1 MTVDPTL
8 LRVIIFDCD
17 GVLFASEAA
26 NLAFYNHI
34 FAFFGLP
41 VVEADDDVQL
51 AILHTYSSH
60 QVFEH
65 FFGRGQPYEE
75 VLAYARTVDYR
86 QFIPLMEPRS
96 ELHSILGRL
105 AARCRLGIATS
116 RTGTMELVSRYFKL
130 EPYFQHVVTAG
141 DVLRPKP
148 HPDMLHRALELFQV
162 QPTEALYVGD
172 SDLDRQASR
181 AAGIPFVGFG
191 YQPVNGPAVES
202 LEGLEEMLLGAV

>member
-1 MTVDPTL
+1 MTADYT

-34 FAFFGLP
+34 FEFFGRP
-41 VVEADDDVQL
+41 VVAADDEVQL

-65 FFGRGQPYEE
+65 FFGQGQSYQE

-96 ELHSILGRL
+96 ELYSILGRL
-105 AARCRLGIATS
+105 AARCRLGIATN

-130 EPYFQHVVTAG
+130 EPYFQHMVTAA
-141 DVLRPKP
+141 DVPRPKP
-148 HPDMLHRALELFQV
+148 HPDMLHRVLELFQV

-172 SDLDRQASR
+172 SDLDHRASR
-181 AAGIPFVGFG
+181 AAGIPFIAFG
-191 YQPVNGPAVES
+191 YQPADAPAVKS
-202 LEGLEEMLLGAV
+202 LAGLEGMLL